1 MLQDML
7 VIKCSALRC
16 FTLLCS
22 ASKLAWF
29 LLVLLWSY
37 AHLISN
43 NIRNCLQCYEMHLF
57 YIFKE
62 IVYADILP
70 KRHWFIEQLFRFMC
84 STFFFFN
91 LCCCSS
97 FSCIYVQCW
106 MFSGVHCSL
115 LLNSQFYYII
125 KRDEEF
131 FIIEI
136 ENMCK

>member
-84 STFFFFN
+84 STFFSSWTCVVVVLSPAYMCN
-91 LCCCSS
+91 AGCSVE
-97 FSCIYVQCW
+97 FT
-106 MFSGVHCSL
+106 VHCCWI
-115 LLNSQFYYII
+115 LN
-125 KRDEEF
+125 
-131 FIIEI
+131 FIILLSET
-136 ENMCK
+136 KSFLL